1 MISKNK
7 IIGHNKQLD
16 FLINNFKKKFPH
28 AWIFVGPK
36 GIGKYT
42 SAINFITNIYEDK
55 ISFEQNVFQINSNE
69 NLALI
74 EDIRAL
80 INQVNLTNANS
91 NQKCFVLI
99 DNLDSLNFN
108 SYNAL
113 LITIE
118 EPPDNTILILICH
131 NTNVIPKTILSRC
144 IKLRFNPLNKK
155 EIKEFCDI
163 NKINIK
169 NFDLENYQSLING
182 SVEKLLLLSSE
193 EGRLV
198 LNKLNLIT
206 NSLKFKI
213 TEFEKLYNLIS
224 YNFENYYS
232 IIASHL
238 LNKQKI
244 KYLKYFKN
252 KKIIVNILKFF
263 LNIEIFTKQNLNIDN
278 KKVLHY
284 LILEF
289 LKTNKYE

>member
-1 MISKNK
+1 MITKNK
-7 IIGHNKQLD
+7 IIGHSKQLD
-16 FLINNFKKKFPH
+16 FLIDNFERKFPH
-28 AWIFVGPK
+28 AWIFVGAK

-42 SAINFITNIYEDK
+42 TAISFISNIYENK
-55 ISFEQNVFQINSNE
+55 VSFEQNVFQINSNE

-74 EDIRAL
+74 EDVRTL
-80 INQVNLTNANS
+80 INQVNLTNANP

-113 LITIE
+113 LKTIE

-131 NTNVIPKTILSRC
+131 NINFIPKTILSRC
-144 IKLRFNPLNKK
+144 IKLMFNPLNKK

-163 NKINIK
+163 NKINLK
-169 NFDLENYQSLING
+169 DSDLENYQYLING

-198 LNKLNLIT
+198 LNKLNLIAE
-206 NSLKFKI
+206 SVKFKI
-213 TEFEKLYNLIS
+213 TEFENLYNLIS
-224 YNFENYYS
+224 YNFENYFS

-238 LNKQKI
+238 LHKQKI
-244 KYLKYFKN
+244 KYLKYIKN

-263 LNIEIFTKQNLNIDN
+263 LNIEIFTKQNLNVDN

-284 LILEF
+284 LLLEF